1 MKKSYFID
9 VKLMSGEWVTLVYES
24 SSRKGTTAHTIDFWN
39 AAYDFKIDYIKT
51 DVSTKNAYIMNE
63 KNKKEQLF
71 GDLRVIDLR

>member
-1 MKKSYFID
+1 MKKAYFID

-39 AAYDFKIDYIKT
+39 ATYHIKIDYSIG
-51 DVSTKNAYIMNE
+51 VSTKNAYIMNK
-63 KNKKEQLF
+63 KNKDEQLF